1 MFDLQISTLISGHIL
16 QKILNNQPLSFID
29 YNVLTATLISQ
40 NIPFDTSFDS
50 GTRKAAASIQ
60 FTIHINPSATFVFV
74 ISLEQGSSSFSPSP

>member
-1 MFDLQISTLISGHIL
+1 MFDLQVSTLLSGKVL
-16 QKILNNQPLSFID
+16 QKVLHNQPLSFAE
-29 YNVLTATLISQ
+29 YNILVAGLIAQ

-60 FTIHINPSATFVFV
+60 FTIHIHPSATFVFV